1 MDGCSRNVWLFWL
14 ETSAFPVE
22 VICVTKWHWYLPF
35 LGVAHLI
42 HSRMTFI
49 FSTGTSHTVSSGDQ
63 IVHSQVFFQSFLLGE
78 KIMSPK
84 VPDLTFW
91 VIQIQ
96 PVFIIPVLK
105 LIQFFLYTVLLHIHT
120 TYCIIRK
127 FHEHSTTFSAKV
139 VKNVK

>member
-1 MDGCSRNVWLFWL
+1 MALVLTFPGGC
-14 ETSAFPVE
+14 P
-22 VICVTKWHWYLPF
+22 PD
-35 LGVAHLI
+35 
-42 HSRMTFI
+42 TFEDRI
-49 FSTGTSHTVSSGDQ
+49 YILHRHITYVSSGDQ
-63 IVHSQVFFQSFLLGE
+63 IVHSQVFFQSFLPGE

-96 PVFIIPVLK
+96 PIFIIPVLK